1 MTFAFFLPNI
11 SYPLGKSLFDGVKEA
26 AEETGDKI
34 VCLLGSS
41 VVKNRSYPM
50 YNLALND
57 DIDGLIIYGGG
68 MGQYVSEAELADFLG
83 KFSSKPLLNIGYRV
97 KGFNN
102 IGVDNYGGMKDI
114 ITHLIEAHGHREI
127 AFIQGPVN
135 HPEAIERFKAYKDVL
150 GSHGIP
156 FNEDLIIPGD
166 FTKDSGRKAALPLK
180 KLVVSKRITAAA
192 FSCDSMA
199 SACMAELTRK
209 GISLPH
215 DLGVIGFDNSD
226 DAISRLPGLSTID
239 QKVHNLGRESLY
251 RIKSI
256 IRDDLQN
263 MNIILPVETVL
274 RESCGCI
281 PDMIRKVTDTSN
293 ISESASLP
301 LHPKLLSNID
311 EGKQRK
317 MEELLDSDLR
327 METEHAFLEYLF
339 TLKPVMD
346 FFNKSGSIDLSM
358 RRFQDYISL
367 HRLKYYP
374 SDSNYREGMEKVWH
388 QMRVF
393 IHMQSEYALTSR
405 RVQADSLM
413 RSLNTLSN
421 KFISTSNFDEIKQ
434 LLDDN
439 IKNYKVDACGISL
452 INREDR
458 SEYSLEY
465 LYTMRKLPVKVPF
478 SYKNEKCI
486 PEELYPF
493 WNDGSLLL
501 RPLFSHNQYWG
512 FMFFLFREKLSV
524 NDGVFIESLSSQIA
538 SAIIQ
543 IRLVEE
549 RNSAEEK
556 LRDAF
561 KGLEKANV
569 KLENLSYRDELTGLY
584 NRRGFME
591 LSAEKIKE
599 CKAGGLDFLIMYGD
613 LDGLKIIN
621 DQYGHEEGDYAIS
634 SIAGII
640 GSACRDSDIIAR
652 LGGDEFVAFIPR
664 IPEKYKVTLAERLK
678 FSEENLNKNSG
689 KSFVVSCSFGM
700 VLGSEYP
707 DSSLTALM
715 GIADERLYLEK
726 KAKRQPL
733 SPGQNS

>member
-1 MTFAFFLPNI
+1 LTFAFFLPNI

-41 VVKNRSYPM
+41 VVRNRPYPM
-50 YNLALND
+50 YKLALKD

-68 MGQYVSEAELADFLG
+68 MGQYASEVDLGAFLSD
-83 KFSSKPLLNIGYRV
+83 FSSKPLLNIGYRV

-114 ITHLIEAHGHREI
+114 ITHLIEAHGHRKI
-127 AFIQGPVN
+127 AFIQGPVQ
-135 HPEAIERFKAYKDVL
+135 HSEAIERFKAYKDVL
-150 GSHGIP
+150 DSHGIP
-156 FNEDLIIPGD
+156 FEKELIIPGD
-166 FTKDSGRKAALPLK
+166 FSQDSGRKAALPLK
-180 KLVVSKRITAAA
+180 KLVISKKITAAA
-192 FSCDSMA
+192 FSCDTMA
-199 SACMAELTRK
+199 SACMTELTRK

-215 DLGVIGFDNSD
+215 DLAVIGFDNSD
-226 DAISRLPGLSTID
+226 DAISRLPGLSTVD
-239 QKVHNLGRESLY
+239 QKVHKLGRESLY

-256 IRDDLQN
+256 VRDDLKN
-263 MNIILPVETVL
+263 MDIILPVKTVL

-281 PDMIRKVTDTSN
+281 PDMIRKVTESSN
-293 ISESASLP
+293 ISESSSLP
-301 LHPKLLSNID
+301 LHPMLLSKID
-311 EGKQRK
+311 EASQRK

-339 TLKPVMD
+339 TLKPAMD
-346 FFNKSGSIDLSM
+346 FFNRSGSIDFPM
-358 RRFQDYISL
+358 RRFQDYISR
-367 HRLKYYP
+367 HRLNNYP
-374 SDSNYREGMEKVWH
+374 SDSNCREGMEKVWH

-413 RSLNTLSN
+413 RSLNTISN
-421 KFISTSNFDEIKQ
+421 QFIFTSNFDEIKL
-434 LLDDN
+434 LLDND
-439 IKNYKVDACGISL
+439 IKDYKVDACGISL
-452 INREDR
+452 ISRENS

-465 LYTMRKLPVKVPF
+465 LYTRRKLSIDIPF
-478 SYKNEKCI
+478 SYNNEKLI
-486 PEELYPF
+486 PKELYPF
-493 WNDGSLLL
+493 WKDGSLLL

-549 RNSAEEK
+549 RNLAEEK
-556 LRDAF
+556 LRNAY
-561 KGLEKANV
+561 KGLEQANV
-569 KLENLSYRDELTGLY
+569 KLENLSYRDDLTGLY

-591 LSAEKIKE
+591 LSSEKIKE
-599 CKAGGLDFLIMYGD
+599 CKAAGLDFLIMYGD

-621 DQYGHEEGDYAIS
+621 DQYGHKEGDYAIS

-652 LGGDEFVAFIPR
+652 LGGDEFVALIPR
-664 IPEKYKVTLAERLK
+664 ISEKYKIILAERLK
-678 FSEENLNKNSG
+678 LSEEDLNQNNGKN
-689 KSFVVSCSFGM
+689 FVVSCSFGM

-707 DSSLTALM
+707 DSTLSALIGTA
-715 GIADERLYLEK
+715 DKRLYHEK
-726 KAKRQPL
+726 KAKRRPL